1 MVVLAKNDDNW
12 VEQEMKSLLFGEKR
26 LEERVVKIIQDFS
39 QNPTGSIPEFCGD
52 WATTKA
58 TYEFCKNPTGARD
71 QIVAAQRQ
79 ATLKRM
85 KGQPL
90 VLILQ
95 DTTSFDFTDHTAT
108 EALGPLENEICRG
121 FFAHSSLAVT
131 PDSVP
136 LGLLAQQTWK
146 REDNEVGS
154 RHQRHQRPI
163 EAKESYKWLQ
173 GLDDSTD
180 QLPSETQALVV
191 SDRESDIFEY
201 FVHPRA
207 SQVDLLVRARHDRS
221 LADESH
227 RLFLTVSNS
236 PVRGKVQVEVG
247 RRPNQPSRIAECQV
261 QFKRVKVRPP
271 KKRSALQSRL
281 EPVVLWAV
289 LIQEVQSPVGI
300 EPLEWLLLTTL
311 EVTSFEQ
318 ACQIIEYYT
327 CRWLIER
334 FHFVLKSG
342 CAIEQRQL
350 GHVDRL
356 MRFLALANVVA
367 WRLLWQTYLGRIDSD
382 LPCTLV
388 LAEHE
393 WKALYSFI
401 HKTAVTP
408 TETPTLGQTT
418 RWIAQLGGFLGRKS
432 DGQPGVIV
440 LWRGWRRLFDIS
452 QTWLIFNTS

>member
-1 MVVLAKNDDNW
+1 MVVLAKTDDNW
-12 VEQEMKSLLFGEKR
+12 VEQEMKYLSLGEKR

-58 TYEFCKNPTGARD
+58 TYEFCKNPVGARD
-71 QIVAAQRQ
+71 QIVTAQRE
-79 ATLKRM
+79 ATLNRM
-85 KGQPL
+85 EGQPL

-108 EALGPLENEICRG
+108 EGLGPLENENCRG

-131 PDSVP
+131 PDGVP
-136 LGLLAQQTWK
+136 LGLLAQQTWV
-146 REDNEVGS
+146 RDDNEVGS
-154 RHQRHQRPI
+154 RHHRHQRPI

-173 GLDDSTD
+173 GLADSTAH
-180 QLPSETQALVV
+180 LPPETQAVVV
-191 SDRESDIFEY
+191 SDRESDIFDY

-227 RLFLTVSNS
+227 RLFLTVGNS

-247 RRPNQPSRIAECQV
+247 RRPHQPARIAECQV
-261 QFKRVKVRPP
+261 QFKRVKLRPP
-271 KKRSALQSRL
+271 KNRPAHWPKL
-281 EPVVLWAV
+281 EPIVLWAI
-289 LIQEVQSPVGI
+289 LIQEIHPPAGVDR
-300 EPLEWLLLTTL
+300 LEWLLLTTL
-311 EVTSFEQ
+311 EVVSFEQ
-318 ACQIIEYYT
+318 ACQLIEYYT

-342 CAIEQRQL
+342 CALEQRQL
-350 GHVDRL
+350 EHVDRL

-367 WRLLWQTYLGRIDSD
+367 WRLLWQTYLGRIDRD
-382 LPCTLV
+382 LHCTVV

-408 TETPTLGQTT
+408 TETPTLGQTIG
-418 RWIAQLGGFLGRKS
+418 WIAQLGGFLGRKA
-432 DGQPGVIV
+432 DGQPGVKV